1 MVKKKKVKD
10 EFKEFRKNEKSA
22 YKTFKIPLKTILL
35 NRDTIQPVLNNLVFE
50 MNDLVIHTYQ
60 FIRLYF
66 LDKYTK
72 NQPLPIINELFISY
86 CIKTLG
92 TRDNR
97 GKKGKDTEL
106 LEVLDLFYQT
116 EYQPLLN
123 HEKTNLKNTTF
134 LLPYL
139 ATQIHTSLHNNF
151 QEHFIQHFLRF
162 INKTTN
168 EITKDKSILFQFKNK
183 CLSLEETDTIFNG
196 WKKLHLQHI
205 LPTEIKKSIHYDI
218 KVRPFEYLKGMLY
231 MNSILE
237 TQGSKLF
244 QPLPLRTN
252 IIPKHIIIDTASLIN
267 LFCPEK
273 DGNKTKKG
281 ELLSNVKDNQTEV
294 G

>member
-1 MVKKKKVKD
+1 MKVKKKKKED
-10 EFKEFRKNEKSA
+10 FKEFRNNEKSA

-35 NRDTIQPVLNNLVFE
+35 NRDTIQPVINHLVFE

-60 FIRLYF
+60 FIRLYV

-72 NQPLPIINELFISY
+72 NQPLPNIDETFILY

-106 LEVLDLFYQT
+106 LETLEQFYKT

-139 ATQIHTSLHNNF
+139 ATQIHTSLYNNF

-162 INKTTN
+162 INKTKN
-168 EITKDKSILFQFKNK
+168 QIKKDK
-183 CLSLEETDTIFNG
+183 
-196 WKKLHLQHI
+196 
-205 LPTEIKKSIHYDI
+205 
-218 KVRPFEYLKGMLY
+218 
-231 MNSILE
+231 
-237 TQGSKLF
+237 
-244 QPLPLRTN
+244 
-252 IIPKHIIIDTASLIN
+252 
-267 LFCPEK
+267 
-273 DGNKTKKG
+273 
-281 ELLSNVKDNQTEV
+281 
-294 G
+294 